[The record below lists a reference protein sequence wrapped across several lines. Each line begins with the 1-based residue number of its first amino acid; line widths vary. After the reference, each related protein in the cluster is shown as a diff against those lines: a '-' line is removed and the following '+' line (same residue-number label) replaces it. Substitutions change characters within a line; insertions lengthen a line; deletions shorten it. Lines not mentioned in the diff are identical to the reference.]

1 MNRNTNQEIKE
12 QETVCTDS
20 RAIPDGDDCKAASVK
35 RQYKDTVFR
44 MLFSDKRELLTLYNA
59 VNQTSYDNP
68 DELEITTLENAVYMT
83 IKNDLACLIDMRL
96 DMYEHQSSVNP
107 NMPLRDLDYVAG
119 SFRKLY
125 GRRDIYSSMLIKLPN
140 PKFVVFYN
148 GTAKQPARREFRL
161 SDSYTHREE
170 NPSLELVVIQLN
182 INPGYNNE
190 LMEKCPTLKEYM
202 MFVECVHKYRR
213 RDMEINEAVTNAV
226 NECIKENILADFLA
240 RNKSE
245 VIAMSIYEYDAK
257 LHEKTLRQ
265 EGYDEGHAAGV
276 TEAIARTARNL
287 LSMNMPIDKII
298 QATGLSYEKLEE
310 LNGESV

>member
-1 MNRNTNQEIKE
+1 M
-12 QETVCTDS
+12 
-20 RAIPDGDDCKAASVK
+20 
-35 RQYKDTVFR
+35 
-44 MLFSDKRELLTLYNA
+44 
-59 VNQTSYDNP
+59 
-68 DELEITTLENAVYMT
+68 
-83 IKNDLACLIDMRL
+83 
-96 DMYEHQSSVNP
+96 
-107 NMPLRDLDYVAG
+107 
-119 SFRKLY
+119 
-125 GRRDIYSSMLIKLPN
+125 
-140 PKFVVFYN
+140 
-148 GTAKQPARREFRL
+148 
-161 SDSYTHREE
+161 DSYTHREE

-213 RDMEINEAVTNAV
+213 KDMDINEAVTNAV

-265 EGYDEGHAAGV
+265 EGYEEGHADGYGQGHAAGV

-310 LNGESV
+310 LSSESV